1 MQNRMI
7 DNFNDQ
13 TRQLF
18 EPVRKLNSLM
28 LNNMQRVTEYQM
40 ETMRRYSQMG
50 TERMRDA
57 TSQLS
62 NKEGMSEESF
72 RELSTRQAEMMSELS
87 QQLMEDARVFSEMNL
102 QFKTELEGMLAEQT
116 KMYEQLASNMTSTA
130 SADTET
136 QDKPAA
142 KASSKSSRGSKKSS

>member
-18 EPVRKLNSLM
+18 EPVRKLNALM

-87 QQLMEDARVFSEMNL
+87 QQLMEDARAFSEMNL

-130 SADTET
+130 SADTQT

-142 KASSKSSRGSKKSS
+142 KASSKSSRGSK